1 MKKLAFVLVGILAVL
16 VPAAIG
22 YRYGTGH
29 WPGRPSAMMS
39 DGGAVTLPDAMPA
52 ASHRVL
58 YWKDPGGKPAYAT
71 NPMKTADG
79 RAFVPVY
86 DDAEP
91 DFPMSKPE
99 VTKASEAPSPKGE
112 HKVKYYRNPMGLPD
126 TSPVP
131 KKDSMNME
139 YLPVYE
145 DEDDDGSSVKVSL
158 DKVQRAGV
166 KSEPVEMRKLARPV
180 SAPGIA
186 KIDERTIREVTLR
199 ADAYIEKL
207 YVAEMGKHVKAG
219 EPLFRI
225 YSPDI
230 VKAEVD
236 YKIAKAVAIGQSRG
250 DAAKDLEGAVTRLE
264 NLGVPE
270 AVIKSLDIDK
280 NATPMKIDWPSPVSG
295 VVIDKKVVEGQ
306 KVSAGTM
313 LYQIADLSKI
323 WVVADVAE
331 QDIGPIKVGAPA
343 TVIFRA
349 FPGEHFE
356 GKVSFILHELDMQ
369 TRTAKVRIEI
379 DNADHRIRHDMYAD
393 VTIDTGSSDA
403 LRLAVPAS
411 AVLDTGTRQV
421 VLIDKGEGRFEPR
434 PVKLGVRGDG
444 YVEVK
449 EGLAS
454 GDKVVTSANF
464 LIDAESNLKAALKG
478 FTADTAAP
486 ADVKPMSDPMAAPM
500 TDPMKPMEGNGA
512 GKPMTE
518 TMPKTMPDKMSAPP
532 MTETKSD
539 KMSEPMKPAGGS
551 AEAKP

>member
-1 MKKLAFVLVGILAVL
+1 MKKLAFVLAGILVVL
-16 VPAAIG
+16 GPAAIG
-22 YRYGTGH
+22 YRFGTGH
-29 WPGRPSAMMS
+29 WPGRPSAIMADS
-39 DGGAVTLPDAMPA
+39 AAVVQPDAMLA
-52 ASHRVL
+52 ASRRIL
-58 YWKDPGGKPAYAT
+58 YWKDPGGKPAYAA
-71 NPMKTADG
+71 NPMKADDG

-86 DDAEP
+86 DDAAP
-91 DFPMSKPE
+91 DFPKSMPE
-99 VTKASEAPSPKGE
+99 ATKAAEMPAQKGE

-131 KKDSMNME
+131 KKDSMSMD
-139 YLPVYE
+139 YIPVYE
-145 DEDDDGSSVKVSL
+145 DEDDDGSSLKVSL
-158 DKVQRAGV
+158 DKIQRAGV
-166 KSEPVEMRKLARPV
+166 KSEPAEMRKLARPV

-186 KIDERTIREVTLR
+186 KIDERTLREITLR

-236 YKIAKAVAIGQSRG
+236 YKIAKAATAGQSHG
-250 DAAKDLEGAVTRLE
+250 DAEKDLQGAVTRLE

-270 AVIKSLDIDK
+270 TVIKSLNADK

-306 KVSAGTM
+306 KVTAGTM

-356 GKVSFILHELDMQ
+356 GQVSFILHELDMQ

-379 DNADHRIRHDMYAD
+379 ANPEHRIRHDMYAD
-393 VTIDTGSSDA
+393 VTIDTGDA
-403 LRLAVPAS
+403 DAQRLAVPSS
-411 AVLDTGTRQV
+411 AILDTGKRQV
-421 VLIDKGEGRFEPR
+421 VLVDKGEGRFEPR
-434 PVKLGVRGDG
+434 SVKLGVRGDG

-449 EGLAS
+449 EGLAA

-478 FTADTAAP
+478 FTADTPAPDAA
-486 ADVKPMSDPMAAPM
+486 KP
-500 TDPMKPMEGNGA
+500 
-512 GKPMTE
+512 
-518 TMPKTMPDKMSAPP
+518 
-532 MTETKSD
+532 
-539 KMSEPMKPAGGS
+539 MSEPMTPAGGS